1 MQWDDSFGGSSGGTE
16 LRRDG
21 PSASEKATRC
31 ATIEGLWLIGQDAG
45 ESATTF
51 KNTAEFSTD

>member
-1 MQWDDSFGGSSGGTE
+1 MRWGDSFGGWSAESE
-16 LRRDG
+16 LRRC
-21 PSASEKATRC
+21 AFVNEKAMRC

-45 ESATTF
+45 VVAATF